1 MTKDPFAP
9 QLPALSTDEE
19 IGYRRGFDQGVA
31 SVFQALFPDDPE
43 PECVELYQK
52 QCKLFRLGRVK
63 HAPWMR
69 MADGEAIRT
78 WIAKEHV
85 AQ

>member
-52 QCKLFRLGRVK
+52 
-63 HAPWMR
+63 
-69 MADGEAIRT
+69 
-78 WIAKEHV
+78 
-85 AQ
+85 